1 MSSHTGFRLL
11 SGESSRYPESM
22 NATLNE
28 RIAPEIVNA
37 IIAQATARGLSV
49 NDYLRQ
55 ALGLPEQ
62 APELAIAEAPQPRNE
77 AMFAVLQRSAER
89 MKDVPVTGSTEE
101 TLKQIRE
108 ARAGAMWGYEPTDTD
123 D

>member
-1 MSSHTGFRLL
+1 
-11 SGESSRYPESM
+11 M
-22 NATLNE
+22 NATRNE

-55 ALGLPEQ
+55 ALGLNEQ
-62 APELAIAEAPQPRNE
+62 PQELANAETPQPPQPRNE

-89 MKDVPVTGSTEE
+89 MKEVPVTGSTEE

-108 ARAGAMWGYEPTDTD
+108 ARAGAMWGYEATDTD

>member
-1 MSSHTGFRLL
+1 
-11 SGESSRYPESM
+11 M

-28 RIAPEIVNA
+28 QIAPEIVNA

-55 ALGLPEQ
+55 VLGLSEQ
-62 APELAIAEAPQPRNE
+62 PQELAPAEAPQQQPRPRNE

-89 MKDVPVTGSTEE
+89 MKDVPVTGSTEG
-101 TLKQIRE
+101 TLKLIRE